1 MSSPSIIPNDRLDRD
16 FYIVLEN
23 FAGGAAFRET
33 DEDYDYHTLIT
44 DLLLGQFGQV
54 LRVVGFNPAEG
65 WSRDTFEDIARELER
80 NVSASGSGDF
90 REIAGFHRGAARP
103 QDRRAVAAADLKSR
117 CRLGGTP
124 ADYQAWLINATDSAE
139 IRYEELASDSPHKRL
154 PDEIRWADPA
164 PLAFS
169 PPSAWP
175 SPHVVATFRLPAK
188 PAQSYC
194 RSR

>member
-65 WSRDTFEDIARELER
+65 WSRD
-80 NVSASGSGDF
+80 
-90 REIAGFHRGAARP
+90 
-103 QDRRAVAAADLKSR
+103 
-117 CRLGGTP
+117 
-124 ADYQAWLINATDSAE
+124 
-139 IRYEELASDSPHKRL
+139 DSPHKRL